1 MNVGFRGVFTALVTP
16 FSSDGSTVDFESLE
30 RLVAFQQRA
39 GIDGYVVCGSTGE
52 AATLSDAEYEEL
64 VKKARSLIPEKPVVA
79 GISVSSTT
87 KAVEMAKVIEKLG
100 CDGVLLAT
108 PPYNKPSQAGIVEH
122 FKQVRGATTLPI
134 VAYNIPSRSGVSIEA
149 ETLAALSRDGI
160 IAGVKES
167 SGSVDTFIDVRMAVE
182 ETCSVLSGE
191 DSLFLGTLAC
201 GGQGIISASANVLP
215 REFQTVWQAWK
226 EGANHVATE
235 AQLAMVTK
243 IRLLFRETNPV
254 PVKAALARLGIINSA
269 AVRLPL
275 VPLSDENH
283 DLICEAFIS

>member
-1 MNVGFRGVFTALVTP
+1 MDVEFRGVYTALVTP
-16 FSSDGSTVDFESLE
+16 FSADGAIVDFESLE
-30 RLVAFQQRA
+30 RLIAFQERA

-52 AATLSDAEYEEL
+52 AATLSDAEYEQV
-64 VKKARSLIPEKPVVA
+64 VKEVRRLIPEKPVIA
-79 GISVSSTT
+79 GISVSSTK
-87 KAVEMAKVIEKLG
+87 KAVEMATVIQKLG

-108 PPYNKPSQAGIVEH
+108 PPYNKPTQSGIAEH
-122 FKQVRGATTLPI
+122 FRQVRSATSLPI
-134 VAYNIPSRSGVSIEA
+134 IAYNIPSRSGVPIDAS
-149 ETLAALSRDGI
+149 TLGLLSRSGV

-167 SGSVDTFIDVRMAVE
+167 SGSVDNFMDVRLAVE

-215 REFQTVWQAWK
+215 AEIRTVWQAWK
-226 EGANHVATE
+226 QGAIKAATE
-235 AQLAMVTK
+235 AQLAIVPR

-254 PVKAALARLGIINSA
+254 PVKSVLARLGVINSA

-275 VPLSDENH
+275 VPPSDENYEV
-283 DLICEAFIS
+283 ICKAFI

>member
-1 MNVGFRGVFTALVTP
+1 MDVEFRGVYTALVTP
-16 FSSDGSTVDFESLE
+16 FSADGAIVDFESLE
-30 RLVAFQQRA
+30 RLIAFQERA

-52 AATLSDAEYEEL
+52 AATLSDAEYEQV
-64 VKKARSLIPEKPVVA
+64 VKEVRRLIPEKPVIA
-79 GISVSSTT
+79 GISVSSTK
-87 KAVEMAKVIEKLG
+87 KAVEMATVIQKLG

-108 PPYNKPSQAGIVEH
+108 PPYNKPTQSGITEH
-122 FKQVRGATTLPI
+122 FRQVRSATSLPI
-134 VAYNIPSRSGVSIEA
+134 IAYNIPSRSGVPIDAS
-149 ETLAALSRDGI
+149 TLGLLSRSGV

-167 SGSVDTFIDVRMAVE
+167 SGSLDNFMDVRLAVE

-215 REFQTVWQAWK
+215 AEIRTVWQAWK
-226 EGANHVATE
+226 QGAIKAATE
-235 AQLAMVTK
+235 AQLAIVPR

-254 PVKAALARLGIINSA
+254 PVKSVLARLGVINSA

-275 VPLSDENH
+275 VPPSDENYEV
-283 DLICEAFIS
+283 ICKAFI

>member
-1 MNVGFRGVFTALVTP
+1 MDVEFRGVYTALVTP
-16 FSSDGSTVDFESLE
+16 FSADGAIVDFESLE
-30 RLVAFQQRA
+30 RLIAFQERA

-52 AATLSDAEYEEL
+52 AATLSDAEYEQV
-64 VKKARSLIPEKPVVA
+64 VKEVRRLIPEKPVIA
-79 GISVSSTT
+79 GISVSSTK
-87 KAVEMAKVIEKLG
+87 KAVEMATVIQKLG

-108 PPYNKPSQAGIVEH
+108 PPYNKPTQSGIAEH
-122 FKQVRGATTLPI
+122 FRQVRSATSLPI
-134 VAYNIPSRSGVSIEA
+134 IAYNIPSRSGVPIDAS
-149 ETLAALSRDGI
+149 TLGLLSRSGV

-167 SGSVDTFIDVRMAVE
+167 SGSLDNFMDVRLAVE

-215 REFQTVWQAWK
+215 AEIRTVWQAWK
-226 EGANHVATE
+226 QGAIKAATE
-235 AQLAMVTK
+235 AQLAIVPR

-254 PVKAALARLGIINSA
+254 PVKSVLARLGVINSA

-275 VPLSDENH
+275 VPPSDENYEV
-283 DLICEAFIS
+283 ICKAFI